1 VATNALS
8 TTWFGRS
15 RKKLRSS
22 RGENWV
28 EDSCSATTVRP
39 SSSAMMVMTVPVIPN
54 SKVRASSAVP
64 WKASGDRGPTLTD
77 DSAAPTARATS
88 TDSVGST
95 HSDPRTYSL
104 STPRPT
110 MPASAILIRYRAS
123 TYPAGQFAK
132 RGAGATA
139 PVARRSRRPGNPC
152 RNCRHAALALML
164 TAPGQMI
171 SRVLGTHQPARSES
185 VVAGTPWSGT
195 SGPTQRGDRRPHLL
209 RGRAQQSSRRNAC
222 GAKGR
227 DSAAT
232 DSTRIRLVLGVT
244 RSWQVCQRSL
254 ESSQVGREA
263 WSAMFVIFGLVDGGF
278 LMTING
284 GPADSS
290 PEASLAA
297 PAIASAV
304 PGRRALLYLA
314 DAAQLTTVPARVSPG
329 RLCALVVP
337 AVVAVEPRGGQ
348 DMRQKKVSADVR
360 PSLVQ

>member
-1 VATNALS
+1 VATTALS

-88 TDSVGST
+88 TDSVGSS

-171 SRVLGTHQPARSES
+171 SRVLGTHQPARSE
-185 VVAGTPWSGT
+185 
-195 SGPTQRGDRRPHLL
+195 RR
-209 RGRAQQSSRRNAC
+209 SRRNALVGYQRANPEGGQTPSPSSRPGPAEFQAQC
-222 GAKGR
+222 LRSKRTGLSGYRLHPDQAGSR
-227 DSAAT
+227 RYPLLAGMPAEP
-232 DSTRIRLVLGVT
+232 RIKP
-244 RSWQVCQRSL
+244 
-254 ESSQVGREA
+254 
-263 WSAMFVIFGLVDGGF
+263 
-278 LMTING
+278 G
-284 GPADSS
+284 GPG
-290 PEASLAA
+290 SL
-297 PAIASAV
+297 V
-304 PGRRALLYLA
+304 GDVRDLRTRGRRFPDDYQRRTSRQLA
-314 DAAQLTTVPARVSPG
+314 
-329 RLCALVVP
+329 
-337 AVVAVEPRGGQ
+337 
-348 DMRQKKVSADVR
+348 
-360 PSLVQ
+360 